1 VYHGNVGF
9 HDAAQRKERTEQ
21 KRGIL
26 HRQMASW
33 YSERR
38 STSVRTFMN
47 RSAPPPMQ
55 TPVAQPR
62 YRSIAI
68 LIGVPLV
75 ITVLVSPFALAEDPS
90 LGSAKQV
97 ADHAKAVWESGEINP
112 ALEILD
118 QGIQEHPHALTL
130 QKLRADILTTSRGPR
145 EAVEAYE
152 MVLAK
157 APASLDVRW
166 AKWSVLTRSGQGEE
180 SIAELGRIAKI
191 DVQNPLV
198 HLRLAQELRKLDR
211 LEESLESYKKA
222 VELVPELLGWR
233 LAMARAR
240 FDVLDYDGA
249 ESDVRYVLNNVSP
262 GSPLELPAKNL
273 LAQVNGNSIDR
284 GRRFDPVLTKEMTG
298 AQRKEWASIR
308 AEAWEL
314 FSTGRYREAEPIYQ
328 RMLAL
333 NPNDALANYQLG
345 LTLMQL
351 GRCKDALT
359 VFGKMSNLDP
369 NDEDYADTVFRMGQC
384 LVELEQWEDAF
395 VHFQTLYDAAVE
407 FEENNKNVALPP
419 GTRVLDKHKIARWLE
434 KVRPHVPELAKLNDQ
449 EVLDPV
455 SSGDSSPPAALS
467 EEDLYTR
474 AAERFTP
481 EKPLD
486 QRASLMGRDADFSW
500 FRFVIPASKVVRDD
514 FPTGAHEFIP
524 LSPGDSFPTTQTEI
538 YLVFG
543 LVSASFD
550 AVPLTARCFLETSEM
565 TGEQRAV
572 AQDHVL
578 TTMNDQSGY
587 FMLTPPKT
595 GWTAGLYHC
604 GLYAGEHTSADT
616 LVDEVRFRII
626 TSPRSS

>member
-1 VYHGNVGF
+1 MQDTV
-9 HDAAQRKERTEQ
+9 
-21 KRGIL
+21 
-26 HRQMASW
+26 
-33 YSERR
+33 
-38 STSVRTFMN
+38 VR
-47 RSAPPPMQ
+47 
-55 TPVAQPR
+55 PR
-62 YRSIAI
+62 YHSLAM
-68 LIGVPLV
+68 LLAVPLV
-75 ITVLVSPFALAEDPS
+75 VTLTMGPCAFAEESPLRSEEQIAE
-90 LGSAKQV
+90 
-97 ADHAKAVWESGEINP
+97 HAKAVWESGAISP
-112 ALEILD
+112 ALDILD
-118 QGIQEHPHALTL
+118 QGIQDHPHALTL
-130 QKLRADILTTSRGPR
+130 HKLRGDILATSRGSR

-152 MVLAK
+152 TVLARTPT
-157 APASLDVRW
+157 ALDVRW

-180 SIAELGRIAKI
+180 SIAELGRIARVDI
-191 DVQNPLV
+191 QNPLV

-222 VELVPELLGWR
+222 VELAPGMLGWR
-233 LAMARAR
+233 LTLARAR
-240 FDVLDYDGA
+240 FDVLDYQGA
-249 ESDVRYVLNNVSP
+249 EGDVQYVLHKVPP

-273 LAQVNGNSIDR
+273 LSQINGTSIDR
-284 GRRFDPVLTKEMTG
+284 GRRFDPVLTRDMTG

-308 AEAWEL
+308 ADAWRL
-314 FSTGRYREAEPIYQ
+314 FSTGRYQEAEPIYQ

-369 NDEDYADTVFRMGQC
+369 SDEDYADTVFRMGQC
-384 LVELEQWEDAF
+384 LVELEQWEEAF

-407 FEENNKNVALPP
+407 FEEQNKNVTLQP
-419 GTRVLDKHKIARWLE
+419 GTRVLDKGKLARWLE
-434 KVRPHVPELAKLNDQ
+434 KVRPHVPELAQLKAD
-449 EVLDPV
+449 EATDRVPSGV
-455 SSGDSSPPAALS
+455 SSPAAVS
-467 EEDLYTR
+467 PEEELYAR
-474 AAERFTP
+474 AAERFKP
-481 EKPLD
+481 QKPLD

-500 FRFVIPASKVVRDD
+500 FRFVIPASTVVRDD

-524 LSPGDSFPTTQTEI
+524 LNPGDSFPTTQPEI

-550 AVPLTARCFLETSEM
+550 AVPLTARCGLEASGI
-565 TGEQRAV
+565 TGEQHAV

-595 GWTAGLYHC
+595 GWTTGLYHC
-604 GLYAGEHTSADT
+604 GLFAGEQTSADT

-626 TSPRSS
+626 APPRSSVQGS

>member
-1 VYHGNVGF
+1 MQRPVMQLRHG
-9 HDAAQRKERTEQ
+9 
-21 KRGIL
+21 
-26 HRQMASW
+26 
-33 YSERR
+33 
-38 STSVRTFMN
+38 
-47 RSAPPPMQ
+47 
-55 TPVAQPR
+55 
-62 YRSIAI
+62 SIA
-68 LIGVPLV
+68 LLVGVPL
-75 ITVLVSPFALAEDPS
+75 LVTLTMGPFTHAEDRS
-90 LGSAKQV
+90 LHSAEHV
-97 ADHAKAVWESGEINP
+97 AERARAVWEDGMSAT

-118 QGIQEHPHALTL
+118 QGIHDYPDALTL

-152 MVLAK
+152 TVLAK
-157 APASLDVRW
+157 IPTALDVRW

-180 SIAELGRIAKI
+180 SIAELGRIARI
-191 DVQNPLV
+191 DGQNPLV
-198 HLRLAQELRKLDR
+198 YFRLAQELRKHNR

-222 VELVPELLGWR
+222 VELASNVLGWR
-233 LAMARAR
+233 LALARAR

-249 ESDVRYVLNNVSP
+249 ERDVQYVLHNISS
-262 GSPLELPAKNL
+262 GSPLELPARNL

-308 AEAWEL
+308 AEAWQL
-314 FSTGRYREAEPIYQ
+314 FSMGRYQEAEPIYQ

-359 VFGKMSNLDP
+359 VFGKVSNLDP
-369 NDEDYADTVFRMGQC
+369 NDDDYADTVFRMGQC
-384 LVELEQWEDAF
+384 FVELEQWEDAF
-395 VHFQTLYDAAVE
+395 VHFHTLYDAAVE
-407 FEENNKNVALPP
+407 FEETNKHVRLPP
-419 GTRVLDKHKIARWLE
+419 DTRVLDKNKIARWLE
-434 KVRPHVPELAKLNDQ
+434 KVRPHVPELATREADAAA
-449 EVLDPV
+449 
-455 SSGDSSPPAALS
+455 SPTPS
-467 EEDLYTR
+467 EESPAPSLSPEEELYAR
-474 AAERFTP
+474 ANERFKP
-481 EKPLD
+481 QKPLD
-486 QRASLMGRDADFSW
+486 PQTSLMGRDADFSW

-524 LSPGDSFPTTQTEI
+524 LYPGDSFPTTQAEV

-550 AVPLTARCFLETSEM
+550 AVPLTVRCFVETSEM
-565 TGEQRAV
+565 TGGQPAV
-572 AQDHVL
+572 AQDRVM

-587 FMLTPPKT
+587 FMLVPPKL

-604 GLYAGEHTSADT
+604 GLFAGEQTSADT

-626 TSPRSS
+626 APPRSS

>member
-1 VYHGNVGF
+1 M
-9 HDAAQRKERTEQ
+9 Q
-21 KRGIL
+21 
-26 HRQMASW
+26 
-33 YSERR
+33 
-38 STSVRTFMN
+38 N
-47 RSAPPPMQ
+47 RIAR
-55 TPVAQPR
+55 PR
-62 YRSIAI
+62 YDPIVMRFGIS
-68 LIGVPLV
+68 LV
-75 ITVLVSPFALAEDPS
+75 ITVLLSPFALAEDLS
-90 LGSAKQV
+90 LHSEEQV
-97 ADHAKAVWESGEINP
+97 AERAKAVWESGEINP
-112 ALEILD
+112 AIEILD
-118 QGIQEHPHALTL
+118 QGILEYPHALTL

-157 APASLDVRW
+157 TPAALDVRW

-180 SIAELGRIAKI
+180 SIDELGRIAKI

-233 LAMARAR
+233 LALARAKFDILDYEGADR
-240 FDVLDYDGA
+240 DVHDVLQKLP
-249 ESDVRYVLNNVSP
+249 S

-284 GRRFDPVLTKEMTG
+284 GRRFDPVLTKDMTG

-345 LTLMQL
+345 LTLIQL
-351 GRCKDALT
+351 GRCKDALA

-407 FEENNKNVALPP
+407 FEENNRHVALPP
-419 GTRVLDKHKIARWLE
+419 GTRVLDKHKIARWIE
-434 KVRPHVPELAKLNDQ
+434 KVRPHVPELATLNAH
-449 EVLDPV
+449 EALEPV
-455 SSGDSSPPAALS
+455 PSGDSSPPAALS

-524 LSPGDSFPTTQTEI
+524 LNPGDSFLTTQTEI

-550 AVPLTARCFLETSEM
+550 AVPLTTRCFLETSDM

-572 AQDHVL
+572 AQDRVL

-595 GWTAGLYHC
+595 GWTDGLYHC

-626 TSPRSS
+626 APPRSS